1 MLAKK
6 IAGSQRE
13 FHSYLSF
20 SQFRYMTNRPE
31 AMINPNL
38 TRREI
43 EIIEALS
50 LGLSSD
56 EISAKLFI
64 SALTVSTHRKNAMR
78 KANAR
83 SAAHLV
89 RICFEGGVIS
99 GRSQGAR
106 LN

>member
-1 MLAKK
+1 MAY
-6 IAGSQRE
+6 SQRE
-13 FHSYLSF
+13 FHSCLSV
-20 SQFRYMTNRPE
+20 SEFRC
-31 AMINPNL
+31 MINSPEIMTKPNL

-89 RICFEGGVIS
+89 RICFEGGVI
-99 GRSQGAR
+99 ANDNKV
-106 LN
+106 LV